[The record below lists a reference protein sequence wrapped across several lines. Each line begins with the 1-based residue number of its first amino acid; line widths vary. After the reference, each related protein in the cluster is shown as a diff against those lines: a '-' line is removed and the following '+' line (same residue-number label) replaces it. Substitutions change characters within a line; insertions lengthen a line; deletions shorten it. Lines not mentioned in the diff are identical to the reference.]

1 MQEKENIA
9 QNKDDIAVGDG
20 RNQYGDKYIIVE
32 MFFISAI
39 CRLCY
44 FDLKLRM
51 TLKVKLMLE
60 LI

>member
-9 QNKDDIAVGDG
+9 QNNDDIAIDDG

-32 MFFISAI
+32 FCSISAI

-44 FDLKLRM
+44 FDSKLRM
-51 TLKVKLMLE
+51 ALKVKLMLE